1 MSCRMCAT
9 MDLWTA
15 RQNKSY
21 LCVTAHFI
29 VDDWTIQKR
38 IINFMHMDEK
48 AYEIENLCKTFIKNM
63 TGWNDRK
70 LFTLTLDNDW
80 ANDVC

>member
-1 MSCRMCAT
+1 
-9 MDLWTA
+9 
-15 RQNKSY
+15 
-21 LCVTAHFI
+21 
-29 VDDWTIQKR
+29 
-38 IINFMHMDEK
+38 MHMDEK